1 MKKYLIILL
10 VAVLLVGGYFGYHYY
25 KSAKEKKTEVAAQ
38 KYEDEQIQLLQL
50 LGNGTIQ
57 ITDPHYKR
65 PVDINFQNKVSEM
78 TVSGEQVKY
87 QIMDALQAYNLDTDA
102 EKEYPFLVSAAYPK
116 KSTSYLIIAHFDGK
130 DLKTVDLAEVGDPAK
145 VEDIHR
151 QDNEILIDANVANDQ
166 GKTDQVILSYKLVNN
181 KIVPDPNNA
190 DLNKVVPVAKAP
202 AATIPKTK
210 SSSNGAGGKVALT
223 FDDGPGTYTPQIL
236 AVLKDYGVKAT
247 FFEIGEN
254 AAAHPDYV
262 RQIISEG
269 HVIGDHT
276 YTHPDLTKLS
286 YDAQMDE
293 INKTKTTIEGIVST
307 NVHFFRPPYG
317 SYNANTDKVM
327 SALSMERIL
336 WNVDPRDWSGVS
348 SDAILQNVLANT
360 KSGSIVLMHD
370 GVANSK
376 ETAKALPQIIDGLRA
391 KGFNLVTITELKS

>member
-10 VAVLLVGGYFGYHYY
+10 VAILLVGGYFGFRHY
-25 KSAKEKKTEVAAQ
+25 KNTKEKKAEVAAQ

-57 ITDPHYKR
+57 ITDPHYQR
-65 PVDINFQNKVSEM
+65 PVTITFQNKTADM
-78 TVSGEQVKY
+78 TVSGDQVKY
-87 QIMDALQAYNLDTDA
+87 GLMDALQPFNLDTDL
-102 EKEYPFLVSAAYPK
+102 ENEYPFLISATYPN
-116 KSTSYLIIAHFDGK
+116 KSTSYLVVAHYDNK
-130 DLKTVDLAEVGDPAK
+130 LLTAVDIVEVGDPSK
-145 VEDIHR
+145 VEDIHHEG
-151 QDNEILIDANVANDQ
+151 DEILIDANVADDQ
-166 GKTDQVILSYKLVNN
+166 GKTEQVILSYKFVNN

-190 DLNKVVPVAKAP
+190 DLNKVVKVAKAP
-202 AATIPKTK
+202 AATTPKTK
-210 SSSNGAGGKVALT
+210 QTSNGSGGKVALT

-236 AVLKDYGVKAT
+236 AVLKEYGVKAT

-262 RQIISEG
+262 KQIISDG
-269 HVIGDHT
+269 HIIGDHT

-286 YDAQMDE
+286 YDGQMDE
-293 INKTKTTIEGIVST
+293 IGKAKTTIEGIAGNSVRY
-307 NVHFFRPPYG
+307 FRPPYG
-317 SYNANTDKVM
+317 SYNADTDKVT
-327 SALSMERIL
+327 ATLGLERIL

-391 KGFNLVTITELKS
+391 KGFNLVTIPELKS

>member
-1 MKKYLIILL
+1 MKKYL
-10 VAVLLVGGYFGYHYY
+10 VVLLVVVLLISGYFGYDYY
-25 KSAKEKKTEVAAQ
+25 KSAKEKKAEVTKE

-50 LGNGTIQ
+50 LGNGI
-57 ITDPHYKR
+57 IEIYDPHYQR
-65 PVDINFQNKVSEM
+65 PVDIAFQDKVANM

-87 QIMDALQAYNLDTDA
+87 GLMDALQPYNLDNDV
-102 EKEYPFLVSAAYPK
+102 EKEYPFLISAAYPK

-130 DLKTVDLAEVGDPAK
+130 TLKTVDLAEVGDPSK
-145 VEDIHR
+145 IEDIHR
-151 QDNEILIDANVANDQ
+151 QDNEVLIDANVKNDQ

-190 DLNKVVPVAKAP
+190 DLNKVITVAKAP
-202 AATIPKTK
+202 VATTPKTK
-210 SSSNGAGGKVALT
+210 PSSNGSGGKVALT

-236 AVLKDYGVKAT
+236 AVLKEYGVKAT

-254 AAAHPDYV
+254 AVAHPDYV
-262 RQIISEG
+262 KQIIAEG

-317 SYNANTDKVM
+317 SYNSDTDKVM

-348 SDAILQNVLANT
+348 SDAIVQNVLANT

-376 ETAKALPQIIDGLRA
+376 ETVKALPQIIDGLRA
-391 KGFNLVTITELKS
+391 KGFNLITIPELKS

>member
-1 MKKYLIILL
+1 MKKYLIVLL
-10 VAVLLVGGYFGYHYY
+10 VAVLLVGSYFGYRYY
-25 KSAKEKKTEVAAQ
+25 KSAKEKKTEVAVQ

-57 ITDPHYKR
+57 ITDPHYQR
-65 PVDINFQNKVSEM
+65 PASITFQNKVADM

-87 QIMDALQAYNLDTDA
+87 QIIDALQAYNLDNDV
-102 EKEYPFLVSAAYPK
+102 EMEYPFLISAAYPK

-130 DLKTVDLAEVGDPAK
+130 LLTTVDLAEVGDPSK

-151 QDNEILIDANVANDQ
+151 QDNEILIDANVVNDQ

-181 KIVPDPNNA
+181 KIVPDPNNV
-190 DLNKVVPVAKAP
+190 DLNKVVPVAKAQP
-202 AATIPKTK
+202 ATTPKTK
-210 SSSNGAGGKVALT
+210 QTSNGSGGKVALT

-236 AVLKDYGVKAT
+236 AVLKNYGVKAT

-262 RQIISEG
+262 KQIIDEG

-286 YDAQMDE
+286 YDAQLNE
-293 INKTKTTIEGIVST
+293 ISKTKTAIEGIVST

-317 SYNANTDKVM
+317 SYNADTDKVM
-327 SALSMERIL
+327 GALSMERIL
-336 WNVDPRDWSGVS
+336 WNVDPRDWSGMPADS
-348 SDAILQNVLANT
+348 ILQNVLANT

-391 KGFNLVTITELKS
+391 KGFNLVTMPELKS